1 MLMLPDGKITSE
13 TDTTT
18 TDTEAEKARPEDEK
32 DSPDNK
38 KRKKL
43 RKTRKKIKWSTL
55 DRRKV
60 NSPKEYYPIF
70 YTSPKKHRT
79 FALFN
84 NFVSRDEIVQI
95 HTFCTDPSVKNIE
108 DRSNNL
114 TYTHLAFRVEHQARK
129 LGSDL
134 YDKLLNAVKW
144 TDSEIW
150 KKLPATVYPELEYIV
165 YDRALHGGKPGYIE
179 EHVDNKS
186 AVTFVLMLSDPR
198 EYNGG
203 VNYFARSGKHG
214 VPRSVQLQQGDMVVF
229 RGERLLHWIS
239 PVVGG
244 RRIILQGEMS
254 RV

>member
-1 MLMLPDGKITSE
+1 MLPDGEISSE

-18 TDTEAEKARPEDEK
+18 TDTEAEKARPEEEK
-32 DSPDNK
+32 DSSDAK

-60 NSPKEYYPIF
+60 PRQEYYPIF
-70 YTSPKKHRT
+70 YTSPKRHRT

-84 NFVSRDEIVQI
+84 NFISRDEIAEI
-95 HTFCTDPSVKNIE
+95 HHFCTDPSVKNIE

-129 LGSDL
+129 LGAAL
-134 YDKLLNAVKW
+134 YDKILNAVKW
-144 TDSEIW
+144 TDGEIW
-150 KKLPATVYPELEYIV
+150 KRLPGMVYPELEYIV

-186 AVTFVLMLSDPR
+186 AVTFVIMLSDPS

-203 VNYFARSGKHG
+203 INYFARSGKHG
-214 VPRSVQLQQGDMVVF
+214 VPRCVQLQQGDMVVF

-239 PVVGG
+239 PVTRG
-244 RRIILQGEMS
+244 RRIIFQGEMS
-254 RV
+254 RI